1 MPFKRELNESEMDS
15 DVKKPK
21 MENININNQSQ
32 LLHSY
37 CKTGNVKL
45 VKKLLQHKNK
55 IDIDYKNEEEKQHC
69 T

>member
-21 MENININNQSQ
+21 MENINTNNQSQ

-37 CKTGNVKL
+37 SKSGNVKL
-45 VKKLLQHKNK
+45 VKK
-55 IDIDYKNEEEKQHC
+55 
-69 T
+69 TFAT